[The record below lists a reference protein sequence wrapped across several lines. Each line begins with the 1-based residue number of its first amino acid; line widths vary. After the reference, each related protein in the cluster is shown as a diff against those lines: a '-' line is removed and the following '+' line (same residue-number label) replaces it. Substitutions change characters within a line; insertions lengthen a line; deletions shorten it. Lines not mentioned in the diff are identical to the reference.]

1 MRLDKF
7 LAEVGIGSRK
17 EVKVL
22 IKKGQIK
29 VNEEVIKSDKFQV
42 KEFDD
47 QITYLDEPLVYQ
59 KDFYYVLNK
68 PAGVISATQDNYEQT
83 VMDLLSDEDYREDL
97 FPVGRL
103 DKDTEGLLILT
114 NDGKLAHQLL
124 SPKKHVE
131 KEYFAKVKGVMTE
144 EDIDSFARGLVIDKG
159 EQTLPAQLFID
170 SIDHEEETSAIR
182 LILHE
187 GKFHQV
193 KRMVQAVGK
202 EVTYLKRLRMGGFLL
217 PESLDNGEYREL
229 TETELLQLQEQNK

>member
-103 DKDTEGLLILT
+103 DKV
-114 NDGKLAHQLL
+114 
-124 SPKKHVE
+124 PKD
-131 KEYFAKVKGVMTE
+131 Y
-144 EDIDSFARGLVIDKG
+144 
-159 EQTLPAQLFID
+159 
-170 SIDHEEETSAIR
+170 
-182 LILHE
+182 
-187 GKFHQV
+187 
-193 KRMVQAVGK
+193 
-202 EVTYLKRLRMGGFLL
+202 
-217 PESLDNGEYREL
+217 
-229 TETELLQLQEQNK
+229 

>member
-114 NDGKLAHQLL
+114 NDGKLAHRLL

-144 EDIDSFARGLVIDKG
+144 EDIDSFARGLVINKG

-170 SIDHEEETSAIR
+170 SVDHEEETSTIR

-217 PESLDNGEYREL
+217 PGSLDNGEYREL
-229 TETELLQLQEQNK
+229 TEAELLQLQEQNK

>member
-114 NDGKLAHQLL
+114 NDGKLAHRLL

-170 SIDHEEETSAIR
+170 SVDHEEETSTIR

-217 PESLDNGEYREL
+217 PGSLDNGEYREL
-229 TETELLQLQEQNK
+229 TEAELLQLQEQNK

>member
-114 NDGKLAHQLL
+114 NDGKLAHRLL

-159 EQTLPAQLFID
+159 KQTLPAQLFID
-170 SIDHEEETSAIR
+170 SVDHEEETSTIR

-217 PESLDNGEYREL
+217 PGSLDNGEYREL
-229 TETELLQLQEQNK
+229 TEAELLQLQEQNK

>member
-170 SIDHEEETSAIR
+170 SVDHEEETSTIR

-217 PESLDNGEYREL
+217 PGSLDNGEYRQL
-229 TETELLQLQEQNK
+229 TEAELLQLQEQNK

>member
-114 NDGKLAHQLL
+114 NDGKLAHRLL

-170 SIDHEEETSAIR
+170 SVDHEEETSTIR

-217 PESLDNGEYREL
+217 PGSLDNGEYREL
-229 TETELLQLQEQNK
+229 TEAELLQLQE

>member
-170 SIDHEEETSAIR
+170 SVDHEEETSTIR

-217 PESLDNGEYREL
+217 PGSLDNGEYRKL
-229 TETELLQLQEQNK
+229 TEAELLQLQEQNK

>member
-29 VNEEVIKSDKFQV
+29 VNGEVIKSDKFQV

-47 QITYLDEPLVYQ
+47 QITYLDELLTYQ

-103 DKDTEGLLILT
+103 DKDTEGLLLLT
-114 NDGKLAHQLL
+114 NDGQLAHQLL
-124 SPKKHVE
+124 SPRKHVE
-131 KEYFAKVKGVMTE
+131 KEYFAEVKGILTE
-144 EDIDSFARGLVIDKG
+144 EDQQSFAKGLVIDKD

-170 SIDHEEETSAIR
+170 SVDLEEETSKIR
-182 LILHE
+182 LVLHE
-187 GKFHQV
+187 GKYHQV
-193 KRMVQAVGK
+193 KRMVKAVGK
-202 EVTYLKRLRMGGFLL
+202 EVTYLKRIRMGGFSL
-217 PESLDNGEYREL
+217 PDSLGNGEYRAM
-229 TETELLQLQEQNK
+229 TKSELLQLKERK

>member
-114 NDGKLAHQLL
+114 NDGKLAHRLL

>member
-29 VNEEVIKSDKFQV
+29 VNGEVIKSDKFQV

-47 QITYLDEPLVYQ
+47 HITYLDEPLVYQ

-83 VMDLLSDEDYREDL
+83 VMDLLSDEDYRDDL

-131 KEYFAKVKGVMTE
+131 KEYFAKIKGVMTK
-144 EDIDSFARGLVIDKG
+144 EDIDNFARGIVIDKG
-159 EQTLPAQLFID
+159 EQTLPAQLLID
-170 SIDHEEETSAIR
+170 SVDQEEETSTIR

-202 EVTYLKRLRMGGFLL
+202 EVTYLKRLRMGGFIL
-217 PESLDNGEYREL
+217 PETLDNGEYREL
-229 TETELLQLQEQNK
+229 TEAELLQLQEQNK

>member
-29 VNEEVIKSDKFQV
+29 VNEKVIKSDKFQV

-114 NDGKLAHQLL
+114 NNSQLAHRLL
-124 SPKKHVE
+124 SPRKHVE
-131 KEYFAKVKGVMTE
+131 KEYFAEVKGIMTAE
-144 EDIDSFARGLVIDKG
+144 EQQSFARGLVIDKD

-170 SIDHEEETSAIR
+170 AVDSEEATSKIR

-202 EVTYLKRLRMGGFLL
+202 EVTYLKRIRMGGFSL
-217 PESLDNGEYREL
+217 PNSLDNGEYREL
-229 TETELLQLQEQNK
+229 TEAELLQLQEQNK

>member
-83 VMDLLSDEDYREDL
+83 VMDLLSDENYREDL

-114 NDGKLAHQLL
+114 NDGKLAHRLL

-144 EDIDSFARGLVIDKG
+144 EDIDSFARGLFIDKG

>member
-42 KEFDD
+42 KEFDY

-114 NDGKLAHQLL
+114 NDGKLAHRLL

>member
-170 SIDHEEETSAIR
+170 SVDHEEETSTIR

-217 PESLDNGEYREL
+217 PEALDNGEYREL
-229 TETELLQLQEQNK
+229 TEAELLQLQEQNK

>member
-103 DKDTEGLLILT
+103 DKETEGLLILT
-114 NDGKLAHQLL
+114 NDGKLAHRLL
-124 SPKKHVE
+124 SNKKHVE
-131 KEYFAKVKGVMTE
+131 K
-144 EDIDSFARGLVIDKG
+144 SF
-159 EQTLPAQLFID
+159 
-170 SIDHEEETSAIR
+170 
-182 LILHE
+182 
-187 GKFHQV
+187 
-193 KRMVQAVGK
+193 
-202 EVTYLKRLRMGGFLL
+202 
-217 PESLDNGEYREL
+217 
-229 TETELLQLQEQNK
+229 